1 MSDTALAAR
10 TPLDAY
16 GCTIGTVTLAE
27 VAGLAL
33 VSAAV
38 PRDGDEAFAA
48 ALAGGFGAGR
58 PAPGDSALGARPAT
72 RVLGM
77 QPDQVFIL
85 FEAPDPDRAVP
96 TAASALGS
104 AAYVTDQSD
113 SWAMLR
119 MSGAGVRVAL
129 ERICPLDL
137 DDQAFPEGRVARTV
151 MEHLSIIILR
161 DGPDSFLLMSPRS
174 SARSFRHAVELS
186 VVNVSE
192 P

>member
-1 MSDTALAAR
+1 M
-10 TPLDAY
+10 
-16 GCTIGTVTLAE
+16 GTVTLAE
-27 VAGLAL
+27 VTGLAL

-48 ALAGGFGAGR
+48 ALVGGFGAVR
-58 PAPGDSALGARPAT
+58 PGPGDSALGARDAI

-85 FEAPDPDRAVP
+85 FASPNPDLAVP
-96 TAASALGS
+96 TVAAALGS

-119 MSGAGVRVAL
+119 MSGTGVRAAL
-129 ERICPLDL
+129 DRICPLDL
-137 DDQAFPEGRVARTV
+137 DEGAFPEGRVARTV
-151 MEHLSIIILR
+151 MEHLSVIILR

-174 SARSFRHAVELS
+174 SARSFRQAVELS
-186 VVNVSE
+186 VENVFG